1 MTTPTTGTSP
11 LIERLSE
18 AIYDRLHEN
27 GWRRWASEDLLAALG
42 PDVLVIEREQ
52 ARETIIQAF
61 MHTAVSPT
69 GNGMDRKGAERRAD
83 ELIAALAGESDAV
96 TVSADE
102 WADEPVTLTAAEH
115 LGATVTI
122 RLEPDDYKAVRQ
134 AAKASGMRLT
144 AFVRDAALHASAPAS
159 DGVTVSREAVAKAYW
174 NHGDGDLPTWDELD
188 EIAPETKAACYAV
201 ADSIIAALHA
211 SAPVTTAREGE

>member
-1 MTTPTTGTSP
+1 MSEKTPGTRKTAYERAVEQVEDDLVCELDESFSDHRI
-11 LIERLSE
+11 LIMAQRIVSHLQDAGLTIVPAEV
-18 AIYDRLHEN
+18 A
-27 GWRRWASEDLLAALG
+27 ASDG
-42 PDVLVIEREQ
+42 
-52 ARETIIQAF
+52 
-61 MHTAVSPT
+61 
-69 GNGMDRKGAERRAD
+69 
-83 ELIAALAGESDAV
+83 V
-96 TVSADE
+96 TVSEDE
-102 WADEPVTLTAAEH
+102 WANEPVTLTAAEH